1 MIMRKKLYTKIIGGV
16 AALIGIWIGTHYEW
30 NAKAAEVTTVKMTL
44 LRPYCSE
51 KEFAHVLEKIN
62 ERLSDQLQ
70 LKLDVGVIDSG
81 NEELMKYL
89 VDNPDADIIYTGDFQ
104 EALNENILL
113 PLDELLE
120 NNGKDILSII
130 PERHMKYGQR
140 NGKQYG
146 LSPKIEMAV
155 AWGVVMRTD
164 LLEKYE
170 IDAQKIQT
178 WEDVEEVLEIVTA
191 REANLYGIVAD
202 LPVGLSNNIVVVEK
216 MEQGLKAVNYF
227 ESDDFREWAEMIYE
241 WGQKGYLYD
250 LDNYRYGSG
259 STRGLLYELMRE
271 EKLFSYIVR
280 YKPGIADQESKNFG
294 IKMEEIQITP
304 ATITNRFY
312 GGEWGIYSGSPH
324 PEEAMEILNFLYKD
338 KEINNL
344 FCWGIEGEHYLKN
357 EEGRLIP
364 PEKEPE
370 IPYFF
375 NRNWMIPNGYSADAW
390 EGDLFDLWR
399 EVDEFNEEAEYA
411 PDFGFWFDDM
421 KVQVEIERCQNI
433 IDAYL
438 GGFLCGKFNPDEMIP
453 RMLSELEN
461 AGIDRI
467 IEEMQKQLDVWQS
480 QKTENK

>member
-1 MIMRKKLYTKIIGGV
+1 MRKKLYAKIIGGV
-16 AALIGIWIGTHYEW
+16 AALIGIWMGIHYEW

-51 KEFAHVLEKIN
+51 KEFDHVLEKIN
-62 ERLSDQLQ
+62 ERLSEQLQ

-120 NNGKDILSII
+120 KNGKDILSIV

-170 IDAQKIQT
+170 IDVQKIQT
-178 WEDVEEVLEIVTA
+178 WEDVEEVLETVTE
-191 REANLYGIVAD
+191 REPDLYGIVAD
-202 LPVGLSNNIVVVEK
+202 LPVGLSNHIAVVEK
-216 MEQGLKAVNYF
+216 REQGLKAVNYF

-250 LDNYRYGSG
+250 LDNYRYGLG

-324 PEEAMEILNFLYKD
+324 PEETMEILNFLYKD

-364 PEKEPE
+364 PEKEPK

-390 EGDLFDLWR
+390 EGDLFELWR
-399 EVDEFNEEAEYA
+399 EVDEFNAEAEYA

-467 IEEMQKQLDVWQS
+467 IEEMQKQLDIWQS
-480 QKTENK
+480 QKTEDK

>member
-16 AALIGIWIGTHYEW
+16 AALIGIWMGINPEW
-30 NAKAAEVTTVKMTL
+30 NTKAAEVTTVKMTL

-70 LKLDVGVIDSG
+70 LKLDVGIIDSG

-178 WEDVEEVLEIVTA
+178 WEDVEEVLETVTA
-191 REANLYGIVAD
+191 RETDLYGIVAD
-202 LPVGLSNNIVVVEK
+202 LSVGLSNNIVEVEK
-216 MEQGLKAVNYF
+216 REEGLKAVNYF

-259 STRGLLYELMRE
+259 ATRGLLYELMRE

-312 GGEWGIYSGSPH
+312 GGEWGIYSGSSH

-375 NRNWMIPNGYSADAW
+375 NRNWMMPNGYSADAW

-399 EVDEFNEEAEYA
+399 EVDEFNAEAEYA